1 MFFCVVR
8 SIWISHFFVSYC
20 VVFCATFAVYL
31 CDANNAIEWHMA
43 RNEIRKS
50 GAGILEKFLRRFD
63 SDILFS
69 SWLYMP
75 SDHEGFSRD
84 AIKSMLP
91 LLPTGMILRKYLWE
105 VENDRQR
112 ERTTKKSFRL
122 IPITRCLDTLLCCNF
137 SFSSFRH
144 VYSCLFFMVRDL
156 WRQPNF
162 FVILIWV
169 WVSSNVRSFC

>member
-1 MFFCVVR
+1 MAHGQEWNPQ
-8 SIWISHFFVSYC
+8 IW
-20 VVFCATFAVYL
+20 
-31 CDANNAIEWHMA
+31 
-43 RNEIRKS
+43 S
-50 GAGILEKFLRRFD
+50 GNIGK
-63 SDILFS
+63 FS
-69 SWLYMP
+69 SPFRFRHFIFFLALHSLYMP

-91 LLPTGMILRKYLWE
+91 LLPTGMKLRKYLWE

-169 WVSSNVRSFC
+169 RVSSNVRSFC

>member
-1 MFFCVVR
+1 MAHGQEWNPQ
-8 SIWISHFFVSYC
+8 IW
-20 VVFCATFAVYL
+20 
-31 CDANNAIEWHMA
+31 
-43 RNEIRKS
+43 S
-50 GAGILEKFLRRFD
+50 GNIGK
-63 SDILFS
+63 FS
-69 SWLYMP
+69 SLFRFRHFIFFLALHSLYMP

-144 VYSCLFFMVRDL
+144 VYSCLFFYGERPLKTAKLFCDIDL
-156 WRQPNF
+156 GSSF
-162 FVILIWV
+162 FECSFLLLTL
-169 WVSSNVRSFC
+169 SNNQTLPSFE

>member
-1 MFFCVVR
+1 
-8 SIWISHFFVSYC
+8 
-20 VVFCATFAVYL
+20 
-31 CDANNAIEWHMA
+31 MA

-50 GAGILEKFLRRFD
+50 GAGIRRLD

-91 LLPTGMILRKYLWE
+91 LLPTGMIPRKYLWE

-144 VYSCLFFMVRDL
+144 VYSCLFFYGERPLKTAKLFL
-156 WRQPNF
+156 WYWFGFEFLRMFIP
-162 FVILIWV
+162 FVNPLEQSDSAVIWINSIAFQIDEISETT
-169 WVSSNVRSFC
+169 WASELSKTSEAINY